1 MTDLA
6 IAAEDPFP
14 RKLMESISSFYT
26 ALDESGLPALTAAC
40 ELLQLDR
47 LVRRYPAA
55 ARKAL
60 ALHQPPLD
68 HGGSMPGWTRTGTVN
83 GMPLWQWTGGQ
94 PVYLATGD
102 LDQLRFVGVA
112 LSRFDEMTADQ
123 LHASLSE

>member
-1 MTDLA
+1 MIDTEVA
-6 IAAEDPFP
+6 PEDPFP
-14 RKLMESISSFYT
+14 RKLMESISAFYA

-60 ALHQPPLD
+60 ALHRPTLD
-68 HGGSMPGWTRTGTVN
+68 HEESIQGWTRTGTVN
-83 GMPLWQWTGGQ
+83 ALPLWQWTGGQ
-94 PVYLATGD
+94 PIYLATGD

-123 LHASLSE
+123 LHAYFSE